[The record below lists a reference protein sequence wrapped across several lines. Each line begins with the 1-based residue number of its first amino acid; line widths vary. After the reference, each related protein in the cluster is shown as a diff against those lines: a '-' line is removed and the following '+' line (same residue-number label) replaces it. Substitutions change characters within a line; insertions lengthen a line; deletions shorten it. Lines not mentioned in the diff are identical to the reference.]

1 MDTASHIRTIFNEI
15 QTCSGHKYNENIKT
29 ITRILESS
37 DSFEEFRK
45 VLAIVLLSP
54 KQEIPKGIYSFLKRI
69 IYEYKINNSCMDFIQ
84 QLYNFLFSIIS
95 CRDKK
100 VRKNAI
106 SLLQLLEIR
115 DGDLARLSEKLFDK
129 DKGVRRECV
138 KLLKRYKNA
147 LLSPKTTIQG
157 LFKDLIRHDPSHD
170 VRKEALRSI
179 DVDLTTYSCVIS
191 KCEDPSES
199 VRKVFYY
206 EKLALIDLK
215 KAPRDKRVLILKKSF
230 VERDF
235 DAKEI
240 FRKKCLIDYNTSE
253 ISQLVL
259 DFYEPEALS
268 YLSELLKYYFSS
280 CTLHFDLEYLESISL
295 PSSYLLLEH
304 LKFIEEEFGREH
316 LKMISLDL
324 FLEHLYR
331 VCCESISDHDKIP
344 VAKNLFQILRFYEIF
359 ESSVQHT
366 IKRMAYKMLGKS
378 FVEEIVEEIITIPCI
393 SSDYMFL
400 GTLIKKNIESESVLY
415 LCKSIMKNIRPFSDL
430 HDAIVVEVLSRYEN
444 AASSRRLIFDTLF
457 FYYLERP
464 SEEHLQILIENIAE
478 TFPLV
483 VDLYLGDPMN
493 DAIKKH
499 IVEHL
504 ARNGPINEETL
515 IPVTKIMLIKGSD
528 LFLEEVVEIYYQT
541 KNDEIRQYLTVF
553 FYEYFGKFTDILI
566 SKFCKIL
573 SHIKSGHRLWVDQ
586 SVYWLLNAKNSN
598 VAEFVYRVCVFIYKT
613 GEHAKILLTAF
624 DSFVLDG
631 SDPVLIKKI
640 IYCCTLLLK
649 KGVDVSSLI
658 GKAMVVDNGEPIE
671 KVDLDHVKND
681 IEIYDY

>member
-1 MDTASHIRTIFNEI
+1 MDTASQIRTIFNEI
-15 QTCSGHKYNENIKT
+15 QTCGGHKYNENIKT
-29 ITRILESS
+29 ITRILENS

-45 VLAIVLLSP
+45 VIAIVLISS

-69 IYEYKINNSCMDFIQ
+69 IYEHKISNRCMDFIQ
-84 QLYNFLFSIIS
+84 QLYSFLLSVIS
-95 CRDKK
+95 CRNKK

-106 SLLQLLEIR
+106 SLLQLFEIN
-115 DGDLARLSEKLFDK
+115 DGDLTRLSEKLFDK

-138 KLLKRYKNA
+138 KLLKRYRNT
-147 LLSPKTTIQG
+147 LLNPNIAIQS
-157 LFKDLIRHDPSHD
+157 LFKDLIRHDSSHD
-170 VRKEALRSI
+170 VRREALRSV
-179 DVDLTTYSCVIS
+179 DVDLTTYSCIIS

-206 EKLALIDLK
+206 EKLALIDLR
-215 KAPRDKRVLILKKSF
+215 KASRDKRILLLKKSF
-230 VERDF
+230 AERDF
-235 DAKEI
+235 NAKEI
-240 FRKKCLIDYNTSE
+240 FQKKCMIDYSTSE
-253 ISQLVL
+253 VNQLVF
-259 DFYEPEALS
+259 DFYETETLS
-268 YLSELLKYYFSS
+268 YLTELLKYYFSS
-280 CTLHFDLEYLESISL
+280 CKLHFNSEYLESISL

-304 LKFIEEEFGREH
+304 LKFMEEEFGREH
-316 LKMISLDL
+316 LEMMSLEL
-324 FLEHLYR
+324 FLEYLYR
-331 VCCESISDHDKIP
+331 ICCESIHNHDKIP
-344 VAKNLFQILRFYEIF
+344 IAKNLFQILRFYEIF
-359 ESSVQHT
+359 ESHVQNT

-378 FVEEIVEEIITIPCI
+378 FVEQIVEEIIIIPCI

-400 GTLIKKNIESESVLY
+400 GTLIKKNICNENVLF

-430 HDAIVVEVLSRYEN
+430 HDAIVVEVLSRYKN
-444 AASSRRLIFDTLF
+444 AASSRKLIFDILF

-464 SEEHLQILIENIAE
+464 SEEHLQILIENILE

-493 DAIKKH
+493 ENLKKH

-515 IPVTKIMLIKGSD
+515 IPVTKVMLIRGSD
-528 LFLEEVVEIYYQT
+528 LFLEEVVELYYQT

-586 SVYWLLNAKNSN
+586 SIYWLLNAKHSN
-598 VAEFVYRVCVFIYKT
+598 VAEFVYRICVFIYKT
-613 GEHAKILLTAF
+613 GEHVKILLTTF

-649 KGVDVSSLI
+649 KGIDVSSLI
-658 GKAMVVDNGEPIE
+658 GKAMIVDNGEPIE
-671 KVDLDHVKND
+671 KDKLDHVKND
-681 IEIYDY
+681 IELYDC